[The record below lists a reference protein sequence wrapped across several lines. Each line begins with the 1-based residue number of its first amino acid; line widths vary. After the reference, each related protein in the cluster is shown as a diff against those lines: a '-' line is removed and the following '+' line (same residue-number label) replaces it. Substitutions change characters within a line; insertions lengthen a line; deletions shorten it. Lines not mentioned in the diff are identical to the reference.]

1 MATSISFTKTDGSG
15 STGALALP
23 EYPGMTFEHLD
34 QSIQQAMG
42 GRITSITRGSGTI
55 KRWVL
60 AWENLPLANFTSIK
74 TFFYTT
80 VTGANT
86 TVRYIDEN
94 GTTNTVKYLGGI
106 ESAQLIAYNLYQL
119 ELRLGAAS

>member
-1 MATSISFTKTDGSG
+1 MATSISFTKTDGTG

-23 EYPGMTFEHLD
+23 DYPGMTFENLD

-60 AWENLPLANFTSIK
+60 AWETLPSADFAAIK

-80 VTGANT
+80 VTGASV
-86 TVRYIDEN
+86 TVRYIDED
-94 GTTNTVKYLGGI
+94 GATNTVKYLGGI
-106 ESAQLIAYNLYQL
+106 EQATLVNFGIYEM
-119 ELRLGAAS
+119 ELRLGAAT